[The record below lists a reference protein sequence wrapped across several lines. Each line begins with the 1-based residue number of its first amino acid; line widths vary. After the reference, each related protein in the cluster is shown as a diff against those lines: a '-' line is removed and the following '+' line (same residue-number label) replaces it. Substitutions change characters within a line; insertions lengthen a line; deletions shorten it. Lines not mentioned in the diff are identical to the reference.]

1 MQDQSQQK
9 VASKDIIGSQAQSID
24 IEALEKNILKN
35 FMSVTDD
42 YAADT
47 IHSAFV
53 KVISKQGLSD
63 EVTVTK
69 AVFQTLLKGKIDKRP
84 TKKRKN
90 KIPHEVMQSEI
101 MQSVS

>member
-1 MQDQSQQK
+1 MG
-9 VASKDIIGSQAQSID
+9 SKKQLPKIVSS
-24 IEALEKNILKN
+24 LELTNACILKN
-35 FMSVTDD
+35 IMSVTDN

-69 AVFQTLLKGKIDKRP
+69 AVFNFLLKGKSDKRP
-84 TKKRKN
+84 TKKRNN
-90 KIPHEVMQSEI
+90 KIPHEVMQCEI